1 MNANNLYSLLDSI
14 REKSYLYTG
23 NRHLSALYYIINGYQ
38 LYCLHNGINENLIPE
53 WNTFH
58 DFVAKEFGY
67 YESTSGYRNMI
78 LEKCNFD
85 EEKALV
91 EFYKLFDLF
100 RKS

>member
-1 MNANNLYSLLDSI
+1 MNVDNLYSLLDLI
-14 REKSYLYTG
+14 REKPYLYTG
-23 NRHLSALYYIINGYQ
+23 NRHLSTLYYTINGYR
-38 LYCLHNGINENLIPE
+38 LYCLHNNIHENLIPE

-58 DFVAKEFGY
+58 DFVAKELGY

-78 LEKCNFD
+78 LEKCNFE

-91 EFYKLFDLF
+91 EFYKLLDLF